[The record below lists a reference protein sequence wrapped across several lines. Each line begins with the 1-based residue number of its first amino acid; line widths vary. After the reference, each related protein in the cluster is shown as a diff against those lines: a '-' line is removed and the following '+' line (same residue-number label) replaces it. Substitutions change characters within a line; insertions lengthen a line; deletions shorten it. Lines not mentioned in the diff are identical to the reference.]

1 MPDKVLYLGTVALLN
16 KQNWEKKMLGTDSM
30 LRDASYGLISL
41 SLLMIIIMRIARP
54 VNVRC

>member
-30 LRDASYGLISL
+30 LGDASYGFISL

-54 VNVRC
+54 VNVRR